1 MQTALCYL
9 TGGGIAWQKWG
20 REGLGGHGLQVVMD
34 VVLVISMMML
44 MMLMMMMMLMMI
56 FTVFLQLGYRPSAHA
71 PVEMHVNSCK
81 WLRSA
86 WQLAGCKRSERALM
100 LTPVM
105 RNESFRKDFNESFR
119 KDFGPTLLLC
129 NKMGSNTKKHC

>member
-1 MQTALCYL
+1 
-9 TGGGIAWQKWG
+9 
-20 REGLGGHGLQVVMD
+20 LGGHRLHVVMD

-44 MMLMMMMMLMMI
+44 MMMMMMMMMLMMM
-56 FTVFLQLGYRPSAHA
+56 FTVFLQLGYRPSARA

-105 RNESFRKDFNESFR
+105 RNESFRKDF
-119 KDFGPTLLLC
+119 GPTLLLC